1 MGTSQGRVGRPD
13 LAGSFPIL
21 QTEILEGGAMS
32 DEPNELPA
40 EEQPQNTISEE
51 NVGKTYHRKGPSY
64 PDRVRP

>member
-1 MGTSQGRVGRPD
+1 
-13 LAGSFPIL
+13 
-21 QTEILEGGAMS
+21 MS